1 MAQKRIFWRKNSEK
15 MKKIE
20 KNFEKNFFFEIDL
33 ESFETYFKTKIWI
46 SKKFSLYDFS
56 VLGGDGGRHS

>member
-1 MAQKRIFWRKNSEK
+1 MAQKRIFGEK
-15 MKKIE
+15 MVKGSKKI
-20 KNFEKNFFFEIDL
+20 KKKFFFEIDL